1 MESGFLCDASMY
13 ELEIKIT
20 HGSTASKFS
29 LAINRGENVPCSS
42 YLRRTKKSGGTMRG
56 WSEIDSEVAEAIE
69 QGDFVYA
76 KRAVYED
83 DGVLSNSSRR
93 RLLDQI
99 RKAEAKQTNS
109 AD

>member
-1 MESGFLCDASMY
+1 
-13 ELEIKIT
+13 
-20 HGSTASKFS
+20 
-29 LAINRGENVPCSS
+29 
-42 YLRRTKKSGGTMRG
+42 MRG

-93 RLLDQI
+93 RLLEQI
-99 RKAEAKQTNS
+99 SEAQAKQLNS
-109 AD
+109 AEL